1 MHAHVPVPA
10 HRAAAHRPRYDRF
23 RSVRNRIRL
32 HSVARLALS
41 LALLAAIA
49 APALAAQQPGGDIFG
64 TSDQTVGN
72 GFRAF
77 VKYMRAGLFLL
88 GFVFLGL
95 AAINK
100 GADKPWG
107 GKVAAGLGC
116 WGFAGIGSL
125 LYSFSQGED
134 VDLDT
139 DLGS

>member
-1 MHAHVPVPA
+1 MHAHVPVLA
-10 HRAAAHRPRYDRF
+10 HRSLAHRPRYDRF
-23 RSVRNRIRL
+23 RSLRSRIRPR
-32 HSVARLALS
+32 SVAQFALS
-41 LALLAAIA
+41 VAMLAAIA
-49 APALAAQQPGGDIFG
+49 APALAQQPGGDIFG

>member
-1 MHAHVPVPA
+1 MHAHVPVPT

-32 HSVARLALS
+32 HSVVRLAIS
-41 LALLAAIA
+41 LALLAAIV
-49 APALAAQQPGGDIFG
+49 APALAQQPGGNIFD

-72 GFRAF
+72 GFRSFIKYFRAF
-77 VKYMRAGLFLL
+77 LFLA
-88 GFVFLGL
+88 GIYFIGA
-95 AAINK
+95 AAISK

-107 GKVAAGLGC
+107 GKLIGGIAC

-125 LYSFSQGED
+125 LFSFSQGED

-139 DLGS
+139 DLGN

>member
-1 MHAHVPVPA
+1 MHAHVPVPT
-10 HRAAAHRPRYDRF
+10 HRTAAHRPRYDRF
-23 RSVRNRIRL
+23 RSVRNRIRI
-32 HSVARLALS
+32 HSVVRLAIS

-49 APALAAQQPGGDIFG
+49 APALAQQPGGDIFG

-72 GFRAF
+72 GFKAF
-77 VKYMRAGLFLL
+77 VKYFRAFLFLA
-88 GFVFLGL
+88 GIVFIGL
-95 AAINK
+95 AALAK
-100 GADKPWG
+100 AADKPWG
-107 GKVAAGLGC
+107 GKLIGGIAC

>member
-1 MHAHVPVPA
+1 MHAHVPA
-10 HRAAAHRPRYDRF
+10 LTHRAAAHRPRYDRF

-49 APALAAQQPGGDIFG
+49 APAFAQQPGGDIFG